1 MTAQSAAWGVWCQVW
16 GGVTGRREAWLKEA
30 GAVARF
36 DEAGARD
43 RAAHLQRT
51 MGGAGSSVTFSYVAK
66 RFDEGA
72 TT

>member
-1 MTAQSAAWGVWCQVW
+1 MTEQSAAWGVWCQVW
-16 GGVTGRREAWLKEA
+16 GGVTGRRAAWLTEG

-36 DEAGARD
+36 DEARARE
-43 RAAHLQRT
+43 RAAYLQRT
-51 MGGAGSSVTFSYVAK
+51 MGGAGSGVTFSYVAK